1 MGNPPVSA
9 LPDSV
14 IEGPES
20 LTLFFPSQRRTT
32 ESQRDLRIVFATQV
46 FVQATFFN
54 AQVFDTQS
62 DEAPQ
67 KVLPGDANP
76 TVLTNNLRVL
86 TTAASARNLLP
97 YFRVH
102 PGVITPDGD
111 GLNEEATVSY
121 TQVQLRESVPV
132 NVEIFTLAGHRVRT
146 LFSGM
151 ESSGSFNWSWD
162 GRDDRGQVVPVGI
175 YLAKVTVDAELQRYV
190 RLGTVGIVY

>member
-1 MGNPPVSA
+1 MGFDAIEIFTPAKPQFVELLVGNPPVSA

-67 KVLPGDANP
+67 KILPGDAHP
-76 TVLTNNLRVL
+76 SVLTNNLRVL
-86 TTAASARNLLP
+86 TTAASART
-97 YFRVH
+97 R
-102 PGVITPDGD
+102 
-111 GLNEEATVSY
+111 
-121 TQVQLRESVPV
+121 
-132 NVEIFTLAGHRVRT
+132 
-146 LFSGM
+146 SGA
-151 ESSGSFNWSWD
+151 SSRACSS
-162 GRDDRGQVVPVGI
+162 
-175 YLAKVTVDAELQRYV
+175 
-190 RLGTVGIVY
+190 